1 VQSNQIQHNVVKT
14 MILVCAFYAVA
25 WLPENVYYLLVNL
38 NVQLTFLDSGYYA
51 VIFISFLQGR

>member
-1 VQSNQIQHNVVKT
+1 